1 MLIYQEF
8 PFSMPSFSTHLTR
21 LLQGLFT
28 LLLTLFGL
36 LLVTFSLSALS
47 PVDRVL
53 QIVGDHA
60 SQSTYDQVRHQL
72 GLDQPLPVQFWHY
85 LVNLAHGDL
94 GIASAT
100 GQPVLHDL
108 LAVFPATLELATL
121 ALIVGAVLGIVAGV
135 LCARYAGSPWD
146 LAVRTFTLLGNSVP
160 IFWLGLLMLALF
172 YARLQWAPGPGRLD
186 DIYQYT
192 VEPRSG
198 FALIDTWLS
207 GDTAAFK
214 NAIGHLALPVLV
226 LAYYSLA
233 SITRLTRSACLS
245 EMNKEYI
252 LLARAKGA
260 GEMTILLRHVLP
272 NIRGTLLTVTALAWT
287 SMLEGAVLTETVFS
301 WPGIGRYLTTALF
314 AGDTTAIMG
323 GTLLIGVSFVLINNL
338 TDLLVRLTDPEGALM
353 PTYLFLRRLRRSPA
367 AFSGLTLV
375 ILLVLTALFA
385 PWLAP
390 HDPNWQDA
398 AARLQGPG
406 AGHWLG
412 TDSYGR
418 DLLSRLL
425 YGARPALGL
434 VALVTA
440 ITLPVGLLVGILSG
454 YYGGWLERILMRFT
468 DVVMSMPRLIL
479 AFAFVAMLGPG
490 LVNGALALALTT
502 WPAYARQARSEIQR
516 LRHSDY
522 LAAAEMLG
530 IRGGR
535 LLIGHILPL
544 CLPSAIVRLALDLAG
559 IILAAAGLGFLGLGA
574 RPPMAEWGA
583 MIADGMQVIFDQWWI
598 AAIPG
603 AAILLASLAFNLLGD
618 GLRDILE
625 PQHD

>member
-1 MLIYQEF
+1 
-8 PFSMPSFSTHLTR
+8 MPSFSTHLTR

-198 FALIDTWLS
+198 FALIDTWLT

-272 NIRGTLLTVTALAWT
+272 NIRGTLLTVIALAWT

-301 WPGIGRYLTTALF
+301 
-314 AGDTTAIMG
+314 
-323 GTLLIGVSFVLINNL
+323 
-338 TDLLVRLTDPEGALM
+338 
-353 PTYLFLRRLRRSPA
+353 
-367 AFSGLTLV
+367 
-375 ILLVLTALFA
+375 
-385 PWLAP
+385 
-390 HDPNWQDA
+390 
-398 AARLQGPG
+398 
-406 AGHWLG
+406 
-412 TDSYGR
+412 
-418 DLLSRLL
+418 
-425 YGARPALGL
+425 
-434 VALVTA
+434 
-440 ITLPVGLLVGILSG
+440 
-454 YYGGWLERILMRFT
+454 
-468 DVVMSMPRLIL
+468 
-479 AFAFVAMLGPG
+479 
-490 LVNGALALALTT
+490 
-502 WPAYARQARSEIQR
+502 
-516 LRHSDY
+516 
-522 LAAAEMLG
+522 
-530 IRGGR
+530 
-535 LLIGHILPL
+535 
-544 CLPSAIVRLALDLAG
+544 
-559 IILAAAGLGFLGLGA
+559 
-574 RPPMAEWGA
+574 
-583 MIADGMQVIFDQWWI
+583 
-598 AAIPG
+598 
-603 AAILLASLAFNLLGD
+603 
-618 GLRDILE
+618 
-625 PQHD
+625 

>member
-1 MLIYQEF
+1 
-8 PFSMPSFSTHLTR
+8 MPSFSTHLTR

-314 AGDTTAIMG
+314 AGDTTAIV
-323 GTLLIGVSFVLINNL
+323 I
-338 TDLLVRLTDPEGALM
+338 M
-353 PTYLFLRRLRRSPA
+353 PMS
-367 AFSGLTLV
+367 V
-375 ILLVLTALFA
+375 
-385 PWLAP
+385 
-390 HDPNWQDA
+390 
-398 AARLQGPG
+398 
-406 AGHWLG
+406 
-412 TDSYGR
+412 
-418 DLLSRLL
+418 
-425 YGARPALGL
+425 
-434 VALVTA
+434 
-440 ITLPVGLLVGILSG
+440 
-454 YYGGWLERILMRFT
+454 FT
-468 DVVMSMPRLIL
+468 
-479 AFAFVAMLGPG
+479 
-490 LVNGALALALTT
+490 TT
-502 WPAYARQARSEIQR
+502 
-516 LRHSDY
+516 
-522 LAAAEMLG
+522 
-530 IRGGR
+530 
-535 LLIGHILPL
+535 
-544 CLPSAIVRLALDLAG
+544 
-559 IILAAAGLGFLGLGA
+559 
-574 RPPMAEWGA
+574 
-583 MIADGMQVIFDQWWI
+583 
-598 AAIPG
+598 
-603 AAILLASLAFNLLGD
+603 
-618 GLRDILE
+618 
-625 PQHD
+625 

>member
-1 MLIYQEF
+1 
-8 PFSMPSFSTHLTR
+8 MPSFPTHLTR

-272 NIRGTLLTVTALAWT
+272 NIRGTLLTVTALA
-287 SMLEGAVLTETVFS
+287 LDLHARRGGAHRNRLLVAGDRPLPHHGAVR
-301 WPGIGRYLTTALF
+301 WGYHGDHGRHA
-314 AGDTTAIMG
+314 AD
-323 GTLLIGVSFVLINNL
+323 
-338 TDLLVRLTDPEGALM
+338 
-353 PTYLFLRRLRRSPA
+353 RRE
-367 AFSGLTLV
+367 F
-375 ILLVLTALFA
+375 
-385 PWLAP
+385 
-390 HDPNWQDA
+390 
-398 AARLQGPG
+398 
-406 AGHWLG
+406 
-412 TDSYGR
+412 
-418 DLLSRLL
+418 
-425 YGARPALGL
+425 
-434 VALVTA
+434 
-440 ITLPVGLLVGILSG
+440 
-454 YYGGWLERILMRFT
+454 
-468 DVVMSMPRLIL
+468 
-479 AFAFVAMLGPG
+479 
-490 LVNGALALALTT
+490 
-502 WPAYARQARSEIQR
+502 
-516 LRHSDY
+516 
-522 LAAAEMLG
+522 
-530 IRGGR
+530 
-535 LLIGHILPL
+535 
-544 CLPSAIVRLALDLAG
+544 C
-559 IILAAAGLGFLGLGA
+559 
-574 RPPMAEWGA
+574 
-583 MIADGMQVIFDQWWI
+583 ADQ
-598 AAIPG
+598 
-603 AAILLASLAFNLLGD
+603 
-618 GLRDILE
+618 
-625 PQHD
+625 

>member
-1 MLIYQEF
+1 
-8 PFSMPSFSTHLTR
+8 MPSFSTHLTR

-214 NAIGHLALPVLV
+214 NAIGHLALPVLALV
-226 LAYYSLA
+226 MLQAGS
-233 SITRLTRSACLS
+233 LTRYVRASMLDVVK
-245 EMNKEYI
+245 MNKEYI

-338 TDLLVRLTDPEGALM
+338 TDLLVRLTDP
-353 PTYLFLRRLRRSPA
+353 R
-367 AFSGLTLV
+367 
-375 ILLVLTALFA
+375 
-385 PWLAP
+385 
-390 HDPNWQDA
+390 
-398 AARLQGPG
+398 
-406 AGHWLG
+406 
-412 TDSYGR
+412 
-418 DLLSRLL
+418 
-425 YGARPALGL
+425 
-434 VALVTA
+434 
-440 ITLPVGLLVGILSG
+440 
-454 YYGGWLERILMRFT
+454 
-468 DVVMSMPRLIL
+468 
-479 AFAFVAMLGPG
+479 
-490 LVNGALALALTT
+490 
-502 WPAYARQARSEIQR
+502 
-516 LRHSDY
+516 
-522 LAAAEMLG
+522 
-530 IRGGR
+530 
-535 LLIGHILPL
+535 
-544 CLPSAIVRLALDLAG
+544 VR
-559 IILAAAGLGFLGLGA
+559 
-574 RPPMAEWGA
+574 
-583 MIADGMQVIFDQWWI
+583 
-598 AAIPG
+598 
-603 AAILLASLAFNLLGD
+603 
-618 GLRDILE
+618 
-625 PQHD
+625 

>member
-1 MLIYQEF
+1 
-8 PFSMPSFSTHLTR
+8 MPLFSTHLTR
-21 LLQGLFT
+21 LLQGLLT

-338 TDLLVRLTDPEGALM
+338 TDLLVRLTDPGALM

-530 IRGGR
+530 IRGWR

>member
-1 MLIYQEF
+1 
-8 PFSMPSFSTHLTR
+8 MPSFSTHLTR

-135 LCARYAGSPWD
+135 LCARYAGSPGD

-198 FALIDTWLS
+198 FALIDSWLS
-207 GDTAAFK
+207 GGTAAFK

-301 WPGIGRYLTTALF
+301 WPGSGRYLTTALF

-338 TDLLVRLTDPEGALM
+338 TDLLVRLTDP
-353 PTYLFLRRLRRSPA
+353 R
-367 AFSGLTLV
+367 
-375 ILLVLTALFA
+375 
-385 PWLAP
+385 
-390 HDPNWQDA
+390 
-398 AARLQGPG
+398 
-406 AGHWLG
+406 
-412 TDSYGR
+412 
-418 DLLSRLL
+418 
-425 YGARPALGL
+425 
-434 VALVTA
+434 
-440 ITLPVGLLVGILSG
+440 
-454 YYGGWLERILMRFT
+454 
-468 DVVMSMPRLIL
+468 
-479 AFAFVAMLGPG
+479 
-490 LVNGALALALTT
+490 
-502 WPAYARQARSEIQR
+502 
-516 LRHSDY
+516 
-522 LAAAEMLG
+522 
-530 IRGGR
+530 
-535 LLIGHILPL
+535 
-544 CLPSAIVRLALDLAG
+544 VR
-559 IILAAAGLGFLGLGA
+559 
-574 RPPMAEWGA
+574 
-583 MIADGMQVIFDQWWI
+583 
-598 AAIPG
+598 
-603 AAILLASLAFNLLGD
+603 
-618 GLRDILE
+618 
-625 PQHD
+625 

>member
-1 MLIYQEF
+1 
-8 PFSMPSFSTHLTR
+8 MPSFSTHLTR

-214 NAIGHLALPVLV
+214 NAIGHLTLPVLV

-535 LLIGHILPL
+535 LLVGHILPL